1 MEHIF
6 TRTDSLRVGLN
17 KRTVFAG
24 LASALLFL
32 APAGANAG
40 GFALKEQSTAAQGN
54 SFAGATAGAEDVT
67 YMFFNPAGLT
77 RHADHQAAL
86 ILNGIIVQGETAN
99 ADAGVAVGGEPTSGD
114 AAVDALVPAAYAMW
128 SVSPDLKLGIG
139 INAPFGLKTEYSQTW
154 AGRYHAVESDMKT
167 ININPA
173 IAYRINDVF
182 SVGAGLQIQKIDITL
197 SNMVNPDMVNFSGP
211 DFLAEVTGDDWGFG
225 ATLGLLAEL
234 SDDTRLGLG
243 YRSQVKHTIE
253 GDFTIGGGLVSDAS
267 ADFTA
272 PDMATAG
279 IYHDINSQWAVMG
292 ELAWTRWSSF
302 DELRIMSS
310 GGLISR
316 TPEDWE
322 DVWFV
327 ALGATWKPVANW
339 TLRAGA
345 GYDQSPIP
353 DNRRTPRITDEDRIL
368 LSLGAQFR
376 PTQNV
381 TIDAA
386 YSHFFMKDGS
396 INLPAGYAD
405 PPVLPA
411 LTANY
416 DNSIDV
422 FTVQAVLHF

>member
-6 TRTDSLRVGLN
+6 RRMDSLRARLN
-17 KRTVFAG
+17 GGTVIAG

-40 GFALKEQSTAAQGN
+40 GFAVKEQSTAAQGN

-67 YMFFNPAGLT
+67 YMFFNPAGLI
-77 RHADHQAAL
+77 RHPDHQAAL
-86 ILNGIIVQGETAN
+86 IVSDIIVQGETAN
-99 ADAGVAVGGEPTSGD
+99 ANAGVGGESASGD
-114 AAVDALVPAAYAMW
+114 GAVDALVPAAYAMW

-173 IAYRINDVF
+173 IAYRINDMF
-182 SVGAGLQIQKIDITL
+182 SVGAGLQIQHIDVTL
-197 SNMVNPDMVNFSGP
+197 SNMVNFGGP
-211 DFLAEVTGDDWGFG
+211 DLLAEVTGDDWGFG

-310 GGLISR
+310 GGLISQ

-327 ALGATWKPVANW
+327 ALGATWKPATNW

-345 GYDQSPIP
+345 GYDQAPIP

-376 PTQNV
+376 PSQNV

-396 INLPAGYAD
+396 IDLPAGYTD
-405 PPVLPA
+405 PALPP
-411 LTANY
+411 LTANFE
-416 DNSIDV
+416 NSVDILS
-422 FTVQAVLHF
+422 VQAVFHF

>member
-1 MEHIF
+1 MGHIF
-6 TRTDSLRVGLN
+6 RRFDSLRARLN
-17 KRTVFAG
+17 GGTVIAG

-32 APAGANAG
+32 TPAGAIAA
-40 GFALKEQSTAAQGN
+40 GFAVKEQSTAAQGN
-54 SFAGATAGAEDVT
+54 SFAGATAGAEDAT

-86 ILNGIIVQGETAN
+86 IVNDIIVQGETAN
-99 ADAGVAVGGEPTSGD
+99 ADAGVGGEPASGD
-114 AAVDALVPAAYAMW
+114 AAVDAVVPAAYAMW

-154 AGRYHAVESDMKT
+154 AGRYHSVESDMKT

-182 SVGAGLQIQKIDITL
+182 SVGAGLQIQHIDVTL
-197 SNMVNPDMVNFSGP
+197 SNMVNFGGP
-211 DFLAEVTGDDWGFG
+211 DLLAEVTGDDWGFG

-243 YRSQVKHTIE
+243 YRSQVKHNIK
-253 GDFTIGGGLVSDAS
+253 GDFTIGGGLVSDAL

-272 PDMATAG
+272 PDMASAG

-310 GGLISR
+310 GGLISQ

-322 DVWFV
+322 DVWFF
-327 ALGATWKPVANW
+327 ALGATWKPNETW
-339 TLRAGA
+339 SIRAGA
-345 GYDQSPIP
+345 GYDQTPIP

-376 PTQNV
+376 PSQNV
-381 TIDAA
+381 TINAA
-386 YSHFFMKDGS
+386 YSHFFIKDGS
-396 INLPAGYAD
+396 INLPAGYTT
-405 PPVLPA
+405 PGLPA

-416 DNSIDV
+416 ENSVDILS
-422 FTVQAVLHF
+422 VQAVFHF